1 MDETKALMLRIQRE
15 RAARIDAELLLEHKS
30 KELHASVNESK
41 RLTEQLKKTVQMQTR
56 ELLSAQRV
64 TNLGTFIWDTGKNS
78 ISWSDG
84 GCKVLG
90 LDPSNSN
97 STFAHF
103 LSIIHPDDRYL
114 MQQLYE
120 LLHKGIDAFAEPVMD
135 TDRSFRVVLPD
146 QSVRWIKFVWESTDL
161 ESFTGA
167 VQDITDS
174 VLAAED
180 VRQAR
185 LELEQRLSDLEAAQ
199 AELKIAHEEAQK
211 ANATKSR
218 FIAMISHDIRTPIN
232 GLLGTLTLLNDS
244 ELGRSQRELLQVAKS
259 SAESLRV
266 LVNDVIDFARLEAGQ
281 IQLEPANFN
290 IRELVSQLNEFWR
303 PLASSANNRIESK
316 IDDGVPGVLRG
327 DPIRLGQILN
337 NLLSNAIKFT
347 NDGSITL
354 GIRPDDTRASS
365 PTKRDLIIEV
375 TDTGVGIEKSDQA
388 NLFKDFS
395 QIPLETSE
403 NDPFLDLSGSRHGAG
418 LGLAICRTLVTQMG
432 GRISVMSSSGKGAT
446 FAIRLALE
454 VVSDA
459 DPIEKPAELHPLVTA
474 DGKAPHALIAEDVPA
489 NQLVSRMLL
498 ESFGCHVEIANDGVD
513 AVDACK
519 KRTYDFVLMDVS
531 MPRLDGIAATEQIRA
546 LQGSGIGELPI
557 IGLTAFAFAH
567 EKQRFIEAG
576 MNEVVC
582 KPVLREELYAAVSSA
597 LSGAGCSVSS
607 TGEDAGNAVIDF
619 GVLMALT
626 SGLNDG
632 QLRKIV
638 QQFIDDLDKYRR
650 EAIKEAKNGNITK
663 LARACHAVKGLASSS
678 GSQALANL
686 ASAIE
691 DAAREGDSELAVAY
705 TIDRLNRT
713 TDESLKTLNE
723 YLAKF
728 QPLSNAS

>member
-1 MDETKALMLRIQRE
+1 
-15 RAARIDAELLLEHKS
+15 
-30 KELHASVNESK
+30 
-41 RLTEQLKKTVQMQTR
+41 
-56 ELLSAQRV
+56 
-64 TNLGTFIWDTGKNS
+64 
-78 ISWSDG
+78 
-84 GCKVLG
+84 
-90 LDPSNSN
+90 
-97 STFAHF
+97 
-103 LSIIHPDDRYL
+103 
-114 MQQLYE
+114 
-120 LLHKGIDAFAEPVMD
+120 
-135 TDRSFRVVLPD
+135 
-146 QSVRWIKFVWESTDL
+146 
-161 ESFTGA
+161 
-167 VQDITDS
+167 
-174 VLAAED
+174 
-180 VRQAR
+180 
-185 LELEQRLSDLEAAQ
+185 
-199 AELKIAHEEAQK
+199 
-211 ANATKSR
+211 
-218 FIAMISHDIRTPIN
+218 
-232 GLLGTLTLLNDS
+232 
-244 ELGRSQRELLQVAKS
+244 
-259 SAESLRV
+259 
-266 LVNDVIDFARLEAGQ
+266 
-281 IQLEPANFN
+281 
-290 IRELVSQLNEFWR
+290 
-303 PLASSANNRIESK
+303 
-316 IDDGVPGVLRG
+316 LRG

-557 IGLTAFAFAH
+557 IGLTAF
-567 EKQRFIEAG
+567 
-576 MNEVVC
+576 
-582 KPVLREELYAAVSSA
+582 
-597 LSGAGCSVSS
+597 SVSS